1 MECPVQILSSHPI
14 FPSSLLFFPPQI
26 CSAAY
31 FHGLKK
37 WEIRVLLV
45 RGDGYSRIWT
55 DGPDWKGQKSLASP
69 IRFGFHPESLCVC
82 FFLTFIFVRS
92 PRVYFWELW
101 CCSVLF
107 SPPPLQLSR
116 LGEKNEAKKLGKC
129 SESCQVRS
137 GNHFYFSP
145 PNFREFDSTRFPPLH
160 CIILLNGQSLVRT
173 PFGRNK
179 TAVKL
184 AQTYLPTWG
193 HESTVEFLPS
203 WEKKLA
209 SFQSP
214 PVVATRA

>member
-107 SPPPLQLSR
+107 SPPPLQWSR
-116 LGEKNEAKKLGKC
+116 LKKKW
-129 SESCQVRS
+129 SKKVRKSLWVLS
-137 GNHFYFSP
+137 GA
-145 PNFREFDSTRFPPLH
+145 
-160 CIILLNGQSLVRT
+160 IGQSLLLFPSQLPRIWLY
-173 PFGRNK
+173 
-179 TAVKL
+179 AVS
-184 AQTYLPTWG
+184 P
-193 HESTVEFLPS
+193 PS
-203 WEKKLA
+203 LYHTFERSIARPNAVWEKQD
-209 SFQSP
+209 SCQ
-214 PVVATRA
+214 TRANVFTHVGTRKYCWVFAKLREKTCKFSKSSCCCN